1 MPVLA
6 SESVETTSNDL
17 HEEQTT
23 VQIKDVKDGKT
34 FSTLRISIF
43 SFFLIRFG

>member
-17 HEEQTT
+17 HEEQTG
-23 VQIKDVKDGKT
+23 VQIKDVKDGKY
-34 FSTLRISIF
+34 LPF
-43 SFFLIRFG
+43 SFEQF